1 MSGSYQGGELTLF
14 EKAVHW
20 KRYYARLLKP
30 YLVGRVAEVGAGL
43 GATTPFL
50 CDGRQRE
57 WVCLEPDPALA
68 DVIAMK
74 IAGGALPGICA
85 LQRCALRDLAAGE
98 RFDAIV
104 YVDVLEHIAD
114 DAAEVR
120 GAWDRLAAGGHVAVV
135 APAHAWLF
143 SPFDRAI
150 GHCRRYDRRG
160 LRALAPAGA
169 REVMMRYLDSCGLAA
184 SLGNKLLL
192 RADYPTPRQLAFWD
206 TVLVGA
212 SRVTDPLTGYRL
224 GKSVVAVWRK
234 DA

>member
-1 MSGSYQGGELTLF
+1 MAPFL
-14 EKAVHW
+14 A
-20 KRYYARLLKP
+20 
-30 YLVGRVAEVGAGL
+30 GRVAEVGAGL

-50 CDGRQRE
+50 CDGRQGE

-68 DVIAMK
+68 AAIESK
-74 IAGGALPGICA
+74 IAEQVLPKGCVA
-85 LQRCALRDLAAGE
+85 KRATLGELPAEE

-114 DAAEVR
+114 DAEELR
-120 GAWDRLAAGGHVAVV
+120 EAWSRLAPGGHVLVMS
-135 APAHAWLF
+135 PAHPWLF

-150 GHCRRYDRRG
+150 GHHRRYNRRL
-160 LRALAPAGA
+160 LRACAPSGA
-169 REVMMRYLDSCGLAA
+169 REVAMRYLDSCGLAA

-192 RADYPTPRQLAFWD
+192 RADYPTARQIRFWD

-212 SRVTDPLTGYRL
+212 SRVMDPLTGYRL
-224 GKSVVAVWRK
+224 GKSILAVWRK